1 MKICV
6 IGNSHTISLQR
17 AWARI
22 EEMHPEVTI
31 TFFYNPGAYYDQFVV
46 DEDRKIL
53 TMPNDWILGRFALSS
68 GTDGTFD
75 FKDYDICFV
84 TGGINH
90 QFVSLLGQLGGQLK
104 AGFSEQAIMAALQD
118 LFGMTMQ
125 SHLMPK
131 IRQVSDIPVYLFHDP
146 ITAHKEGL
154 SKAEMKHDFHPYD
167 YKLGLKLLNDLVM
180 STFDAEYIEQPP
192 ESLAAQNWTK
202 FELCIRERAPT
213 DKEIEEGFKGSVM
226 EDRGHMTPEFGA
238 MLLAAFLK
246 KIGAPGG

>member
-6 IGNSHTISLQR
+6 IGNSHTICLQR

-22 EEMHPEVTI
+22 EAMHPELTMTI
-31 TFFYNPGAYYDQFVV
+31 FSNPGAYYEQFVV
-46 DEDRKIL
+46 DEERKML
-53 TMPNDWILGRFALSS
+53 TMPNDWIRGRFALSS
-68 GTDGTFD
+68 GTDGVFD

-84 TGGINH
+84 MGGINH
-90 QFVSLLGQLGGQLK
+90 QFVSLLGQLGGQSK
-104 AGFSEQAIMAALQD
+104 AGFSEQAIAAALQD
-118 LFGMTMQ
+118 LFGMTSQ

-154 SKAEMKHDFHPYD
+154 SKAEMKHNFHPYD
-167 YKLGLKLLNDLVM
+167 YKRGLKLLGDLVKNAY
-180 STFDAEYIEQPP
+180 DAEYIEQPP

-202 FELCIRERAPT
+202 FELCIRERSPT
-213 DKEIEEGFKGSVM
+213 DKEIKEGFKGSVM

-238 MLLAAFLK
+238 MLLKAFLK
-246 KIGAPGG
+246 QIGELDG